1 MPGDA
6 PRRQT
11 AFSLEIVAE
20 VCKYLVLRSD
30 PRWLRWRDHTGVAQ
44 HREEP
49 LQCWTVARV
58 AGPLSGSDL
67 EKPFDHRFIYVG
79 HPKAAARHPLHEV
92 ADQTERPQIDYLSE
106 PVINETRCVALDE
119 LSVRSV
125 L

>member
-1 MPGDA
+1 MPDDA

-11 AFSLEIVAE
+11 AFSLEIVTE
-20 VCKYLVLRSD
+20 VREYLVLRSD
-30 PRWLRWRDHTGVAQ
+30 PRWLRWRDHAGVAQ
-44 HREEP
+44 HREET
-49 LQCWTVARV
+49 LQCRAISRV

-106 PVINETRCVALDE
+106 PVINETRRVALD
-119 LSVRSV
+119 RSEERR
-125 L
+125 

>member
-6 PRRQT
+6 PRCQT
-11 AFSLEIVAE
+11 AFPLEIVAE
-20 VCKYLVLRSD
+20 VCEYLVLRSD

-49 LQCWTVARV
+49 LQCWAVARV
-58 AGPLSGSDL
+58 DGPLPGSDL

-92 ADQTERPQIDYLSE
+92 ADQTERPQSDSLSE
-106 PVINETRCVALDE
+106 PVINETPRVALDQ
-119 LSVRSV
+119 LCVTSV